1 MNEKKAKRTRQLVKH
16 LMDQGAIAGQGW
28 LVHNTNVRLDQREVV
43 VGKTKDAEGKDVNVT
58 KLVNTLTTAPAG
70 TVFGGTVALDP
81 ACGRAIYQ
89 QMKKQAHS
97 HRAS

>member
-16 LMDQGAIAGQGW
+16 LMAQGAIAGEGW
-28 LVHNTNVRLDQREVV
+28 LVHNSNVRIDVKDLV
-43 VGKTKDAEGKDVNVT
+43 VGKTVDAEGKEQLIT
-58 KLVNTLTTAPAG
+58 KAVRTLTTAPVG
-70 TVFGGTVALDP
+70 SIFGGTVALDP

-89 QMKKQAHS
+89 RMKKATHS